1 MRAPPS
7 PIVSTAQPVV
17 CDFGPECQQSGA
29 AGHATRAPAVRDW
42 DGQMLHETPFV
53 DDPEAALERALM
65 EEYLSEQGYSFQYL
79 ASLDD
84 EDRQCLMLDAAAY
97 AALRL
102 AERAYPG
109 SG

>member
-1 MRAPPS
+1 MRVPRS
-7 PIVSTAQPVV
+7 PIASTAHQVV

-29 AGHATRAPAVRDW
+29 AGHARNVLAIREWNAP
-42 DGQMLHETPFV
+42 MSETPFT

-65 EEYLSEQGYSFQYL
+65 EEYLSEQGYTFEDV

-84 EDRQCLMLDAAAY
+84 EKRQHVMLEAAVY

-102 AERAYPG
+102 SERAYAG
-109 SG
+109 SA